1 MRNQARRMAV
11 CAMMAALSVV
21 LMLLGAILELG
32 MYAAPLFAGLCF
44 IPVGLK
50 YGRKYHALLY
60 VTSGVLSLLL
70 VPSLEESLIFV
81 GLFGWYPMVRPLLH
95 KLPRILR
102 LAAKLAIFNGVII
115 AIESLVMLVLAPE
128 VMEKGLLWVLF
139 ALGNITF
146 LAYDFLIPR
155 MTRFLGQ
162 FSDLL

>member
-1 MRNQARRMAV
+1 M
-11 CAMMAALSVV
+11 
-21 LMLLGAILELG
+21 
-32 MYAAPLFAGLCF
+32 
-44 IPVGLK
+44 
-50 YGRKYHALLY
+50 
-60 VTSGVLSLLL
+60 LL